1 MNFMAAKG
9 TTFAVYFH
17 TYMHS
22 AHSFAKVLTNTQR
35 FYKRTSIALN
45 LHFWYFSCD
54 LQNF

>member
-45 LHFWYFSCD
+45 LHFWYFSRD